1 MSSGYCRHLTA
12 FACAIAALALTIP
25 VERADA
31 DVLTVVAAG
40 RIDPVCEISV
50 VTPLP
55 PADLSVK
62 GQIQGTAT
70 LNCNTGFV
78 VKVTSA
84 NGAAKSSAAI
94 SRGFVNEL
102 PYLLSFY
109 LKNPSHILAVKCGS
123 ATLVAGQSACALSP
137 AGTGLRSD
145 AASFNK
151 TATLSVAWNPPS
163 DKRHLI
169 AGSYQDTITLSVEPS
184 P

>member
-50 VTPLP
+50 AAPI
-55 PADLSVK
+55 PAADFASAGKV
-62 GQIQGTAT
+62 QGAAT
-70 LNCNTGFV
+70 VNCNTGFA
-78 VKVTSA
+78 VKATSA
-84 NGAAKSSAAI
+84 NGAVKTSTPVSS
-94 SRGFVNEL
+94 GFSNSL
-102 PYLLSFY
+102 PYVLSFWVQTGAGP
-109 LKNPSHILAVKCGS
+109 LFARCNSP
-123 ATLVAGQSACALSP
+123 TLVAGQSACALSP
-137 AGTGLRSD
+137 NGPGIHSD
-145 AASFNK
+145 AAALNK
-151 TATLSVAWNPPS
+151 TASLTLAWSPPAS
-163 DKRHLI
+163 PHLI